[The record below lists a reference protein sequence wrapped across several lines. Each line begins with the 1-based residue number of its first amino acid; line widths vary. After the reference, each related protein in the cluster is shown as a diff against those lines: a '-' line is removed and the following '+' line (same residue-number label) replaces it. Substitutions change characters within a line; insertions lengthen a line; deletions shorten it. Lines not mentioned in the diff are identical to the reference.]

1 MRKITVTE
9 SQMGSI
15 KRQRDEYRW
24 HLEEV
29 LEFKQNGKF
38 KKESNRSLNEMSIE
52 QIVLA
57 WYSHVNVEPEKVD
70 FFEAM
75 KAVSLGKD
83 VNYHYTVILFVGEVL
98 EKTLKINLDTKP
110 IYFNKDTEWKD
121 LVNGKWSIED

>member
-1 MRKITVTE
+1 MSKVTVTE

-15 KRQRDEYRW
+15 KRQRDEYGW

-29 LEFKQNGKF
+29 LEIKQNGKF

-57 WYSHVNVEPEKVD
+57 WYGHVNVEPEKVD

-75 KAVSLGKD
+75 KALKVGKAVMLHQKD
-83 VNYHYTVILFVGEVL
+83 CPETTLFRDWYKL
-98 EKTLKINLDTKP
+98 ESREGLL
-110 IYFNKDTEWKD
+110 FSD
-121 LVNGKWSIED
+121 LFKGNWTIED